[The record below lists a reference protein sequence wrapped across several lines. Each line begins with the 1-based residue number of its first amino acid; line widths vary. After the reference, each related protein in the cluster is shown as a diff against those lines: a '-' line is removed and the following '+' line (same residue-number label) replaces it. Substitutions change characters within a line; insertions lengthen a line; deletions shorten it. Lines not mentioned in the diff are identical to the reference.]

1 MNSRV
6 LIGFADALAGIES
19 AWSLT
24 DHGFEVHTF
33 ARRGLRP
40 AMARSRKVRVVEVTA
55 PEDDALACAAEI
67 ADIAAKLAPAA
78 VLPLDDHAVWLCD
91 QAFGESRPG
100 MVAGPTGRLATLA
113 LDKREQFKIAAA
125 AGFAV
130 PPYTLINTDHTGPTP
145 TDDSGPEA
153 SSVWSNARHNPV
165 TTVAPRRAPASFAG
179 SPGREGPEGA
189 FRPGDVNGEQ
199 PQDGG
204 GSGGL
209 RPPENIVKP
218 ALAVELHAGKLRRG
232 SGRVA
237 STAEQ
242 VRVAADAI
250 GGPVIVQQR
259 VTGVGEGVF
268 GLAVN
273 GRAVVLTA
281 HRRIRMMNPRG
292 SGSSACRSTPVP
304 DDVAGPVQQMIAAA
318 GWHGLFMIEL
328 LREDEGRP
336 WFMELNGRTWGSMAL
351 ATRRGYSYPSWAVR
365 AARDPA
371 FVPDEPEQVPH
382 ITARHLGREL
392 VHLGFV
398 LVRGDA
404 PRLVTARDVLMWRR
418 GDRWYNYRR
427 GEQGVFFADT
437 WATLRAQVAHRLP
450 RRAR

>member
-91 QAFGESRPG
+91 QAFGDSRPT
-100 MVAGPTGRLATLA
+100 MVAGPTGRFATLA
-113 LDKREQFKIAAA
+113 LDKREQFKIATA

-130 PPYTLINTDHTGPTP
+130 PP
-145 TDDSGPEA
+145 
-153 SSVWSNARHNPV
+153 
-165 TTVAPRRAPASFAG
+165 F
-179 SPGREGPEGA
+179 
-189 FRPGDVNGEQ
+189 GDVA
-199 PQDGG
+199 
-204 GSGGL
+204 S
-209 RPPENIVKP
+209 PPGPGPWITKP

-242 VRVAADAI
+242 VRAAADAI

-328 LREDEGRP
+328 LRDTEGRP

-351 ATRRGYSYPSWAVR
+351 ATRRGYPYPSWAVR

-371 FVPDEPEQVPH
+371 FVPAEPEQVPH

-437 WATLRAQVAHRLP
+437 WATLRAQVAPRLP